1 MNRRWVWGLGIATV
15 VLLIAALFGADRLKK
30 DSPDAGPPIGTAG
43 FDTPPAPGAP
53 QPGEIAEVKT
63 PRLEGTARSLA
74 FEGRVRDL
82 TRVELHTEIR
92 EFTEV
97 FDAKGASLGSGSLT
111 ASGGPVVV
119 EGDKLAV
126 DGALTAKP
134 GAVDIPRG
142 TLVVS
147 EGASIAAPS
156 LALQTQEEPRG
167 RPVPSPVH
175 VRGSLSVD
183 FDGKAVLGGSEL
195 QLAKAGGRV
204 TLSWAG
210 SGRIEVP
217 KRPVFSGEW
226 LGVKAKD
233 LAVTLRVADLRLAGT
248 HTPQQVYVNGAPQL
262 RADKTSVD
270 VVQSPPPVPTG
281 GRGWFDW
288 APRNRGSVDMAIM
301 KIGPG
306 NPAGGWANLALD
318 RLPAMFGG
326 ENRVPAG
333 GDTSG
338 MGKRGG
344 GGLFGSRTASPIDAV
359 ILPGTAD
366 RESISFDVPDGTQP
380 GRYELVIVLEGN
392 FEPLRVV
399 IPVEVVPE
407 RQQPPPPPP

>member
-1 MNRRWVWGLGIATV
+1 MDRRWVWGLGIATV
-15 VLLIAALFGADRLKK
+15 VLLLAALFGAESIKK
-30 DSPDAGPPIGTAG
+30 DEPHERVSLPPGGLHASES
-43 FDTPPAPGAP
+43 PPAAPG
-53 QPGEIAEVKT
+53 QIAEVKT

-82 TRVELHTEIR
+82 TKVELHAEVR
-92 EFTEV
+92 EFAEV
-97 FDAKGASLGSGSLT
+97 FDGQGTSLGTGTLH

-119 EGDKLAV
+119 EGGKLAV
-126 DGALTAKP
+126 DGAFTAKP
-134 GAVDIPRG
+134 GAVDITSG
-142 TLVVS
+142 TLVLN
-147 EGASIAAPS
+147 GASIAAPRLS
-156 LALQTQEEPRG
+156 LQTQEEPRG
-167 RPVPSPVH
+167 RPLPSPVH
-175 VRGSLSVD
+175 VRGPLTVD
-183 FDGKAVLGGSEL
+183 FEGKAVLNAPEL
-195 QLAKAGGRV
+195 QLGKGGGRV

-217 KRPVFSGEW
+217 KQPVYSGEW

-248 HTPQQVYVNGAPQL
+248 HSPQQVYVNGAPQL
-262 RADKTSVD
+262 RTDKASVD
-270 VVQSPPPVPTG
+270 LVQSPAPVPVG

-288 APRNRGSVDMAIM
+288 APRNRSSVDMTIM

-306 NPAGGWANLALD
+306 NAQAGWVNVALD

-338 MGKRGG
+338 MGNRGS

-366 RESISFDVPDGTQP
+366 RESISFDVPASTPP

-392 FEPLRVV
+392 FEPVRVV
-399 IPVEVVPE
+399 IPVEVVA
-407 RQQPPPPPP
+407 QAAPPPPT